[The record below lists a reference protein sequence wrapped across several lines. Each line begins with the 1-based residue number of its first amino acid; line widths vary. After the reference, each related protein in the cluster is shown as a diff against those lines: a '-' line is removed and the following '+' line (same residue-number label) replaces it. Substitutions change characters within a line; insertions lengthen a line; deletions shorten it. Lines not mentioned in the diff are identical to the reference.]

1 MTDDKPA
8 VPQAP
13 VPEWDKIPAELAQ
26 RQQWVLWRFEWD
38 EKRSAWLKVPYY
50 VGGGR
55 RSGDQ
60 GSDRDRQRLATLP
73 VVRTAFQRKEGQPDA
88 WSGIGFGFLPGD
100 GLIGIDL
107 DKHVDRETGAMSD
120 RCKKIIAAF
129 NTFTEIS
136 PSGTGVHLYLQGHTN
151 TAKDNSIGVEMFC
164 EKQYFTVTG
173 RHVEGT
179 PLQVSQADEAAIRR
193 MHVTIQE
200 AKDKHK
206 ASAKPTQPAQQ
217 VAGEPAAADGGN
229 DFAKVN
235 AAAMARLHAWVPAL
249 FGGREQATE
258 EGYRVT
264 SQALQRDLQEDLSI
278 HPKGIK
284 DWGVADMG
292 DARGGARTA
301 VDLVMEWGHGT
312 STPLAALRWLAPLVG
327 VQLQAQNPHRANEQA
342 PAGGGGATPPPADP
356 PAQAAGDGGGDEKP
370 KKKGKKRSHDESL
383 DALYDRLV
391 TGKNGLMD
399 CRPNVMYCMQL
410 DPELAGLARYNTF
423 TMQLDR
429 SREAPWGREAG
440 VWEEEDDMM
449 LGEYLLRVHGL
460 NIAAKSTLRDGV
472 QMAARLDK
480 YNPIEDL
487 IRAEEWDKTPRLEH
501 WLTKVYGIEERPYTR
516 LIGKC
521 FMMGLVNRAINP
533 GCKFDYMLILKGEQG
548 LKKSSA
554 FRALAYPYFT
564 DNAIKVGDKD
574 SQLAQQMAWLVE
586 SAELES
592 MNKADATAI
601 KQYLSAQEDWFRPP
615 YGAQMIKA
623 KRHFVNV
630 GTTNADAFLR
640 DATGDRR
647 FWPLEI
653 HQVNPDVLVE
663 MRGQLLAEALH
674 RLNEGERYWPDREEE
689 KTLIFPEQEPFKRS
703 DPWEDLLD
711 TFVNGMEGLHVND
724 PAPKHREFFSR
735 IELYQVLQIKP
746 DRVDNAG
753 QMDTR
758 ISNAMK
764 ALGFRVQRETTGK
777 RRRGFQRVPKEDIST
792 VQVPAQAQ
800 PGAQQEAPEWPYDLD
815 EAGSGDDLPI

>member
-73 VVRTAFQRKEGQPDA
+73 VVRTAFQRKEGLPDA

-107 DKHVDRETGAMSD
+107 DKHVDPATGAMSD

-136 PSGTGVHLYLQGHTN
+136 PSGTGVHLYLQGHTH
-151 TAKDNSIGVEMFC
+151 TAKDNGIGVEMFC

-173 RHVEGT
+173 KHVDGT
-179 PLQVSQADEAAIRR
+179 PLEVAVADDAAIRR

-200 AKDKHK
+200 AKDKR
-206 ASAKPTQPAQQ
+206 AAAAQPAQPAQ
-217 VAGEPAAADGGN
+217 RAAGGGESSGGN

-235 AAAMARLHAWVPAL
+235 AKAMASLYAWVPAL
-249 FGGREQATE
+249 FGGRELKKGQ
-258 EGYRVT
+258 GYRVT
-264 SQALQRDLQEDLSI
+264 SKALGRDLQEDLSI
-278 HPKGIK
+278 QPEGIK

-292 DARGGARTA
+292 DAREGSRSPI
-301 VDLVMEWGHGT
+301 DLVMEWGPGT
-312 STPLAALRWLAPLVG
+312 GKPAEALKWLAG
-327 VQLQAQNPHRANEQA
+327 VLGIQLEAPRANQQA
-342 PAGGGGATPPPADP
+342 PAGGGGATPPSADP
-356 PAQAAGDGGGDEKP
+356 SAQAAGDGGGDEKP

-383 DALYDRLV
+383 DALYDKLV

-449 LGEYLLRVHGL
+449 LGEYLLRVHSL

-533 GCKFDYMLILKGEQG
+533 GCKFDYMLILKGTQG

-592 MNKADATAI
+592 LNKADATAI

-630 GTTNADAFLR
+630 GTTNADTFLR

-653 HQVNPDVLVE
+653 QDVYPEVLTE

-703 DPWEDLLD
+703 DPWEDRLD
-711 TFVNGMEGLHVND
+711 AYVNGLDGLSKAD
-724 PAPKHREFFSR
+724 KAPCNREFFPR
-735 IELYQVLQIKP
+735 TELYDALQIKN
-746 DRVDNAG
+746 DRVDSAG
-753 QMDTR
+753 QMDLR

-764 ALGFRVQRETTGK
+764 ALGFKAHRETTGG
-777 RRRGFQRVPKEDIST
+777 RRRGFIRVPKEDISA
-792 VQVPAQAQ
+792 VAGPAVAQ
-800 PGAQQEAPEWPYDLD
+800 PDARDEGPEWPYDLD
-815 EAGSGDDLPI
+815 AAGSGYDLPI